1 MGGTMMNPQIL
12 INNPVQVDDWQAW
25 QAEELAIDKALEYVV
40 NGRM

>member
-1 MGGTMMNPQIL
+1 MK
-12 INNPVQVDDWQAW
+12 NNHQVLVHYPDPVKDLDAL